1 MNDKYLEKHPESK
14 QSLALV
20 QKEISVKECLKLR
33 MQAPIYL
40 TIS

>member
-20 QKEISVKECLKLR
+20 QKGISVK
-33 MQAPIYL
+33 IVV
-40 TIS
+40 

>member
-40 TIS
+40 TI